1 MATYYGDQFAALA
14 TDVTSA
20 DSARRAA
27 GPLSHP
33 GKEVAVSIGRV
44 QVDGTA
50 NGDVLRVIRSVP
62 SSARI
67 WELWATIDPPS
78 GGNISAGNVDIGVY
92 LAGLNHD
99 GAAVSDNV
107 FESAQ
112 SVTSGLVRAD
122 AFKGAS
128 LTDLDRGKPLWE
140 LLGLSEDPVT
150 LYDIC
155 ATTDTGWAFSSGTE
169 IFQLEAVF
177 LVD

>member
-14 TDVTSA
+14 TDVTAA
-20 DSARRAA
+20 DAARRAA

-33 GKEVAVSIGRV
+33 GKATAVSIGRV

-50 NGDVLRVIRSVP
+50 NNDVLRVIRGVP
-62 SSARI
+62 AAARI
-67 WELWATIDPPS
+67 LELWATLDPPS
-78 GGNISAGNVDIGVY
+78 GGNITAGTYSLGLYLSGVD
-92 LAGLNHD
+92 HD
-99 GAAVSDNV
+99 GAAASSAI

-112 SVTSGLVRAD
+112 SVTSGLVRAE

-128 LTDLDRGKPLWE
+128 LTDLDRGKPIWE
-140 LLGLSEDPVT
+140 LLGLTEDNGAVF
-150 LYDIC
+150 DIC
-155 ATTDTGWAFSSGTE
+155 VGTPTGWAFSSGTE